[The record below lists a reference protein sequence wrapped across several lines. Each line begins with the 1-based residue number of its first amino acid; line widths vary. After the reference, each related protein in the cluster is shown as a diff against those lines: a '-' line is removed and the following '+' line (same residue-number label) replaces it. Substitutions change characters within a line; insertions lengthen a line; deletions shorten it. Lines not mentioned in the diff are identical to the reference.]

1 MPTLDRPSIEY
12 KTPADLVR
20 DVQRG
25 AIRVPPFQRGFKW
38 ESADVTKLFDS
49 LYRGFPIGNLLLW
62 RRPAPAQQLTVGPVT
77 IDAPE
82 TDSALWVVD
91 GQQRITS
98 IVGALIAAEQTADS
112 RFRIYL
118 NLNNGVFRSVGARQ
132 QPPVS
137 WVPVSLLLD
146 TVTLIRW
153 MRANAESLSES
164 QISLADQA
172 AKAIREYQIPTYVVT
187 SSDEEPLIEIFSRM
201 NETGKPLSRAESF
214 RALNTGLSGNQPT
227 DLRSIGLVSAELGF
241 GALSERLVLRSIL
254 AFRGGDIFRD
264 DFHEEFS
271 SESDLASTF
280 QEVAALLRDTVNLL
294 QNDIGVPH
302 IKLLPY
308 SHVIPVLVRFMRV
321 HGKPSDRVSAL
332 LRRWVWRSAMAGT
345 RARGISVV
353 DVRHQVFAI
362 DRPTPFEAARELL
375 DMVPPF
381 PDFVPDL
388 SNVNLKHAMAKINVL
403 GLMSVEPRDLQTGQ
417 RIEIR
422 ALLEDGS
429 PLRAIITGH
438 PELRTGTMANRIVYP
453 MKSARSLRHAL
464 VSASP
469 DVAATHLIGSD
480 TQHFLLE
487 GDYQQFLMRRSNVV
501 RTIIG
506 AHVERM
512 SEWGARDGRSI
523 ADIIRSVA

>member
-1 MPTLDRPSIEY
+1 MAALDRPSIEY

-20 DVQRG
+20 DVRRG
-25 AIRVPPFQRGFKW
+25 VIRVPPFQRGFKW

-62 RRPAPAQQLTVGPVT
+62 RRPAPEQQLTVGPVT

-82 TDSALWVVD
+82 TESALWVVD

-98 IVGALIAAEQTADS
+98 IVGALIAAESTADS

-118 NLNNGVFRSVGARQ
+118 NLNNGAFRSIGARQ
-132 QPPVS
+132 QPPIS

-153 MRANAESLSES
+153 MRANADSLSES

-187 SSDEEPLIEIFSRM
+187 SPDEEPLIEIFSRM

-214 RALNTGLSGNQPT
+214 RALNSGLAGNQPT
-227 DLRSIGLVSAELGF
+227 DLRSIGLVPAELGF
-241 GALSERLVLRSIL
+241 GALGERLVLRCIL

-264 DFHEEFS
+264 DFHDEFS

-280 QEVAALLRDTVNLL
+280 REVTSLLRDAVTLL
-294 QNDIGVPH
+294 KNEVGIPH

-308 SHVIPVLVRFMRV
+308 SHVIPVLVRFISV

-353 DVRHQVFAI
+353 DVRHQVFVV
-362 DRPTPFEAARELL
+362 DRPTPLDAARELL
-375 DMVPPF
+375 GMVPPF
-381 PDFVPDL
+381 LEFVPDL
-388 SNVNLKHAMAKINVL
+388 GNVNLKHAMAKINVL
-403 GLMSVEPRDLQTGQ
+403 GLLSAEPRDLLTGQ
-417 RIEIR
+417 RLEIR
-422 ALLEDGS
+422 VLLEAGS
-429 PLRAIITGH
+429 PLRAIVTDH
-438 PELRTGTMANRIVYP
+438 SAPMTRTMANRIVCSMRP
-453 MKSARSLRHAL
+453 GRSLQRAL
-464 VSASP
+464 ISAPP
-469 DVAATHLIGSD
+469 DVAASHLIGSD
-480 TQHFLLE
+480 THDFLLN
-487 GDYQQFLMRRSNVV
+487 GDYQQFLARRSEVV
-501 RTIIG
+501 ISVIG

-523 ADIIRSVA
+523 ADVIRSVA

>member
-1 MPTLDRPSIEY
+1 MATLDRPSIEY

-25 AIRVPPFQRGFKW
+25 IIRVPPFQRGFKW
-38 ESADVTKLFDS
+38 EATDVTKLFDS
-49 LYRGFPIGNLLLW
+49 LYRGYPIGNLLLW
-62 RRPAPAQQLTVGPVT
+62 RRPASAQELTVGPVT

-82 TDSALWVVD
+82 TESALWVVD

-98 IVGALIAAEQTADS
+98 IVGALIAAEETADA

-118 NLNNGVFRSVGARQ
+118 NLNSGVFRSVGARQ

-137 WVPVSLLLD
+137 WVPVSMLLD

-164 QISLADQA
+164 QIALADQA

-214 RALNTGLSGNQPT
+214 RALNSGLAGNQPT
-227 DLRSIGLVSAELGF
+227 DLRSIGLVPAELGF
-241 GALSERLVLRSIL
+241 GGLGERLVLRCIL
-254 AFRGGDIFRD
+254 AFRGGDIFRE
-264 DFHEEFS
+264 DFHDEFS
-271 SESDLASTF
+271 SESDLASTY
-280 QEVAALLRDTVNLL
+280 QEVAALLRDVVTLL
-294 QNDIGVPH
+294 QNEVGIPH

-321 HGKPSDRVSAL
+321 HGKPDDRVSAL
-332 LRRWVWRSAMAGT
+332 LRRWVWRSAIAGT

-362 DRPTPFEAARELL
+362 DRRTPLEAARELL

-381 PDFVPDL
+381 LEFVPDL
-388 SNVNLKHAMAKINVL
+388 GNVNLKHAMTKVNVL
-403 GLMSVEPRDLQTGQ
+403 GFLSAEPRDLQTGQ
-417 RIEIR
+417 LIEIR
-422 ALLEDGS
+422 TLLEDGS
-429 PLRAIITGH
+429 PLRSIIIDH
-438 PELRTGTMANRIVYP
+438 AEILTGTIANRILYS
-453 MKSARSLRHAL
+453 MKSATWIQRALISAPPDIAASHLIASDGL
-464 VSASP
+464 VS
-469 DVAATHLIGSD
+469 
-480 TQHFLLE
+480 LLN
-487 GDYQQFLMRRSNVV
+487 GDYRQFLVRRSEIVSGA
-501 RTIIG
+501 IG
-506 AHVERM
+506 MHVERM
-512 SEWGARDGRSI
+512 SERGARDGRSI

>member
-1 MPTLDRPSIEY
+1 MATLDRPSIEY
-12 KTPADLVR
+12 RTPADLVR
-20 DVQRG
+20 DVHRG
-25 AIRVPPFQRGFKW
+25 AIRVPPFQRGFRW

-82 TDSALWVVD
+82 TESALWVVD

-98 IVGALIAAEQTADS
+98 IVGALIAAERTADT

-118 NLNNGVFRSVGARQ
+118 NLNTGTFRSVGARQ
-132 QPPVS
+132 QPPVY

-153 MRANAESLSES
+153 VRSNVESLSES

-187 SSDEEPLIEIFSRM
+187 SSDEEPLVEIFSRM
-201 NETGKPLSRAESF
+201 NETGKSLSRAESF
-214 RALNTGLSGNQPT
+214 RALNSGLAGNQPT
-227 DLRSIGLVSAELGF
+227 DLRSIGLVPAELGF
-241 GALSERLVLRSIL
+241 GALGERLVLRCIL

-264 DFHEEFS
+264 DFHDEFS
-271 SESDLASTF
+271 SESDLTF
-280 QEVAALLRDTVNLL
+280 TYREVATLLRDAASLL
-294 QNDIGVPH
+294 QNEVGIPH
-302 IKLLPY
+302 VKLLPY

-321 HGKPSDRVSAL
+321 HGKPNERVSVL
-332 LRRWVWRSAMAGT
+332 LRRWIWRSAIAGT
-345 RARGISVV
+345 RSRGISVV
-353 DVRHQVFAI
+353 SVRHQVLAI
-362 DRPTPFEAARELL
+362 DKPTPFEAAHELL
-375 DMVPPF
+375 GMVSPF

-403 GLMSVEPRDLQTGQ
+403 GLLSAEPRDLQSGQ

-422 ALLEDGS
+422 SLLENGS
-429 PLRAIITGH
+429 PLRMVITDQ
-438 PELRTGTMANRIVYP
+438 PELRMGTMANRIIC
-453 MKSARSLRHAL
+453 SAKPGRSLQQAL
-464 VSASP
+464 ISATF
-469 DVAATHLIGSD
+469 DVAASHLIGSD
-480 TQHFLLE
+480 AYESLLN
-487 GDYQQFLMRRSNVV
+487 GDYQQFLTQRSKLVSAV
-501 RTIIG
+501 IG

-512 SEWGARDGRSI
+512 AEWGARDGRSI
-523 ADIIRSVA
+523 SDIIRSVA

>member
-1 MPTLDRPSIEY
+1 MATLDRPSIEY

-38 ESADVTKLFDS
+38 ESADVIKLFDS
-49 LYRGFPIGNLLLW
+49 LYQGFPIGNLLLW

-77 IDAPE
+77 IEAPE

-98 IVGALIAAEQTADS
+98 IVGALIAADDTADA

-118 NLNNGVFRSVGARQ
+118 NLNNGKFRSVGARQ

-153 MRANAESLSES
+153 VRSNSEFLSEP
-164 QISLADQA
+164 QIALADQA

-187 SSDEEPLIEIFSRM
+187 SSDEAPLIEIFSRM

-214 RALNTGLSGNQPT
+214 RALNSGLAGNGPT
-227 DLRSIGLVSAELGF
+227 DLKGIGLIPAEQGF
-241 GALSERLVLRSIL
+241 GAINERLVLRCIL

-271 SESDLASTF
+271 SESDMSATL
-280 QEVAALLRDTVNLL
+280 QEVSALLRDTVMFI
-294 QNDIGVPH
+294 QNHVGVPH
-302 IKLLPY
+302 ISLLPY
-308 SHVIPVLVRFMRV
+308 THVIPILVRFMHI
-321 HGKPSDRVSAL
+321 HGQANDRVSVL
-332 LRRWVWRSAMAGT
+332 LRRWVWRSAVAGT

-353 DVRHQVFAI
+353 DVRRQVSAV
-362 DRPTPFEAARELL
+362 DSSTPTAAASELL
-375 DMVPPF
+375 NMVQATQ
-381 PDFVPDL
+381 DFIPDL
-388 SNVNLKHAMAKINVL
+388 GNVNLKHAMAKINVL
-403 GLMSVEPRDLQTGQ
+403 GLLSAGPRDLETG
-417 RIEIR
+417 RSVEIR
-422 ALLEDGS
+422 ALLEGGS
-429 PLRAIITGH
+429 PLRAIIADHADLLTK
-438 PELRTGTMANRIVYP
+438 TMANRVVSSTR
-453 MKSARSLRHAL
+453 SAKPLYHAI

-469 DVAATHLIGSD
+469 EVLASNLIGMDAQSS
-480 TQHFLLE
+480 LIS
-487 GDYQQFLMRRSNVV
+487 GDHAQFLIQRSELVG
-501 RTIIG
+501 G
-506 AHVERM
+506 AIREHVERM
-512 SEWGARDGRSI
+512 AEWGARDGKSI
-523 ADIIRSVA
+523 SDIIRSVA